1 MAESYTPVVGDE
13 ENVARAIFSPSY
25 IYNGRVAPTAFR
37 WNVLPSGDAEDYIS
51 VLRGDVSK
59 LETETRHFKARVEG
73 DVRYGYA
80 LLGVGSIREI
90 GQDNDKGLETKVDVL
105 PFPSKFHPNHAG
117 IVVEIDNKRVTA
129 LSPISPEIMM
139 VQKELALRCSEIVSF
154 EQT

>member
-1 MAESYTPVVGDE
+1 MAESYPQIVSDE
-13 ENVARAIFSPSY
+13 ENVARVIFSPSY

-51 VLRGDVSK
+51 VLRGDVSN
-59 LETETRHFKARVEG
+59 LEIDTRHFKARVEG

-80 LLGVGSIREI
+80 LLRVRSIREI
-90 GQDNDKGLETKVDVL
+90 GKDNATSVDTKVDVL
-105 PFPSKFHPNHAG
+105 SFPSKLRPNHAG

-129 LSPISPEIMM
+129 LSPISPEVMM

-154 EQT
+154 